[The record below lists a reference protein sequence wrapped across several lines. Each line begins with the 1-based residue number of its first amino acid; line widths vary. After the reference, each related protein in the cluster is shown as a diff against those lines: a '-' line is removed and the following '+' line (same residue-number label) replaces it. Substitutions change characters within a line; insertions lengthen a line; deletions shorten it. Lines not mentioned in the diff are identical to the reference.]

1 MYCHQCGKEVG
12 DVNYCPNC
20 GAKLKL
26 NGNNWQSSYGKRE
39 EESQMRTA
47 LTIAGSDS
55 SGGAGIQADIKTMI
69 SNGVY
74 AMSAITALTA
84 QNTTGVTGI
93 MEVTPEFLGEQLDNI
108 FTDIYPDA
116 VKIGM
121 VSSSGLITKIADKL
135 KEYDAKNI
143 VVDPVMVA
151 TSGARLIS
159 EEAIDALK
167 SCLLPMATVL
177 TPNIPEAEVLSGMEI
192 KTEADMEKAA
202 EIICNTLGCAV
213 LLKGGHQLNDANDL
227 LFQKEKEPVWFHGKR
242 IDNPNTHGTGCTLS
256 SAIASNLAKGRDLET
271 SVRYAKNY
279 ISGAL
284 AAMLDLGKG
293 SGPMNHAFAVE
304 GEYKG

>member
-1 MYCHQCGKEVG
+1 
-12 DVNYCPNC
+12 
-20 GAKLKL
+20 
-26 NGNNWQSSYGKRE
+26 
-39 EESQMRTA
+39 MRTA

-151 TSGARLIS
+151 TSGARPVAGGYDKSSRRDRHQIS
-159 EEAIDALK
+159 L
-167 SCLLPMATVL
+167 C
-177 TPNIPEAEVLSGMEI
+177 
-192 KTEADMEKAA
+192 
-202 EIICNTLGCAV
+202 
-213 LLKGGHQLNDANDL
+213 
-227 LFQKEKEPVWFHGKR
+227 
-242 IDNPNTHGTGCTLS
+242 S
-256 SAIASNLAKGRDLET
+256 SL
-271 SVRYAKNY
+271 
-279 ISGAL
+279 
-284 AAMLDLGKG
+284 
-293 SGPMNHAFAVE
+293 
-304 GEYKG
+304 

>member
-1 MYCHQCGKEVG
+1 
-12 DVNYCPNC
+12 
-20 GAKLKL
+20 
-26 NGNNWQSSYGKRE
+26 
-39 EESQMRTA
+39 MRTA

-151 TSGARLIS
+151 TSGA
-159 EEAIDALK
+159 
-167 SCLLPMATVL
+167 
-177 TPNIPEAEVLSGMEI
+177 
-192 KTEADMEKAA
+192 
-202 EIICNTLGCAV
+202 
-213 LLKGGHQLNDANDL
+213 
-227 LFQKEKEPVWFHGKR
+227 
-242 IDNPNTHGTGCTLS
+242 
-256 SAIASNLAKGRDLET
+256 
-271 SVRYAKNY
+271 
-279 ISGAL
+279 
-284 AAMLDLGKG
+284 
-293 SGPMNHAFAVE
+293 
-304 GEYKG
+304 

>member
-1 MYCHQCGKEVG
+1 
-12 DVNYCPNC
+12 
-20 GAKLKL
+20 
-26 NGNNWQSSYGKRE
+26 
-39 EESQMRTA
+39 MRTA

-177 TPNIPEAEVLSGMEI
+177 TPNIPEAEVLENPV
-192 KTEADMEKAA
+192 A
-202 EIICNTLGCAV
+202 
-213 LLKGGHQLNDANDL
+213 GGYDKSSRRDRHQISL
-227 LFQKEKEPVWFHGKR
+227 
-242 IDNPNTHGTGCTLS
+242 CS
-256 SAIASNLAKGRDLET
+256 SL
-271 SVRYAKNY
+271 
-279 ISGAL
+279 
-284 AAMLDLGKG
+284 
-293 SGPMNHAFAVE
+293 
-304 GEYKG
+304 

>member
-1 MYCHQCGKEVG
+1 
-12 DVNYCPNC
+12 
-20 GAKLKL
+20 
-26 NGNNWQSSYGKRE
+26 
-39 EESQMRTA
+39 MRTA

-93 MEVTPEFLGEQLDNI
+93 MEVTPEFLADQIDNI

-121 VSSSGLITKIADKL
+121 VSASPLIMTIAERL

-143 VVDPVMVA
+143 VVDPVMVS
-151 TSGARLIS
+151 TSGSKLIS
-159 EEAIDALK
+159 DDAIGALK
-167 SCLLPMATVL
+167 EYLLPMACVL
-177 TPNIPEAEVLSGMEI
+177 TPNIPEAEVLSGILIQSE
-192 KTEADMEKAA
+192 EDMVAA
-202 EIICNTLGCAV
+202 AKKISETYHCAV

-227 LFQKEKEPVWFHGKR
+227 LYRHGGYKWFYGKR

-256 SAIASNLAKGRDLET
+256 SAIASNLAKGFDLDT
-271 SVRYAKNY
+271 SVERAKAY

-284 AAMLDLGKG
+284 GAMLDLGHG
-293 SGPMNHAFAVE
+293 SGPMNHGFDLTGDYVKTAE
-304 GEYKG
+304 EIS

>member
-1 MYCHQCGKEVG
+1 MK
-12 DVNYCPNC
+12 
-20 GAKLKL
+20 
-26 NGNNWQSSYGKRE
+26 
-39 EESQMRTA
+39 TA

-121 VSSSGLITKIADKL
+121 VSSSGLITMIADKL

-167 SCLLPMATVL
+167 SRLLPMATVL
-177 TPNIPEAEVLSGMEI
+177 TPNIPEAEVLAGMKI
-192 KTEADMEKAA
+192 LTGRA
-202 EIICNTLGCAV
+202 
-213 LLKGGHQLNDANDL
+213 LLL
-227 LFQKEKEPVWFHGKR
+227 LF
-242 IDNPNTHGTGCTLS
+242 I
-256 SAIASNLAKGRDLET
+256 
-271 SVRYAKNY
+271 
-279 ISGAL
+279 
-284 AAMLDLGKG
+284 
-293 SGPMNHAFAVE
+293 
-304 GEYKG
+304 